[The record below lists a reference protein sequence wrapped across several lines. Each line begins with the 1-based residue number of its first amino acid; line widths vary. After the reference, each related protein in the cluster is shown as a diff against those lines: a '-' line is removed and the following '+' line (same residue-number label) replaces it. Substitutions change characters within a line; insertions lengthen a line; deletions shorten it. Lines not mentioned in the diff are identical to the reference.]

1 MSEFGSLTTFLNT
14 LPLQGHTARVQ
25 VLAGPVSNPM
35 LPSGKTPSKGD
46 IACTDLGN
54 DSDVNYREARRF
66 AHPAMSFTKI

>member
-1 MSEFGSLTTFLNT
+1 
-14 LPLQGHTARVQ
+14 
-25 VLAGPVSNPM
+25 M
-35 LPSGKTPSKGD
+35 LPSGKTPSKAD